1 MRRVFSPLAAVL
13 LTLTAALTSLAG
25 CATGNPGRPAPAAQP
40 GANPKVAVVA
50 AENFWGSIAA
60 QVGGERVSVHSII
73 SNPNADP
80 HDYEPT
86 PADGRTV
93 ANAQYVIANGAGYD
107 PWVGRLLEANPAPSR
122 LVLTVAEL
130 VGVKQGGN
138 PHRWYS
144 PRDVHRVI
152 QQITTD
158 YKRID
163 PAGSTYFDQQRQA
176 FESVGMARYD
186 QLIAGIRAKYAGTAI
201 GASESIVTPL
211 AEELGLK
218 VLTPESFLDAISA
231 GAPPTVADKSTAD
244 QQIRTKQIKVFVFNR
259 QNATPDVMA
268 LVTQAKMVGIPVT
281 TVTETPVPATASFQD
296 WQVGQLVA
304 LEQALSSAAAR

>member
-1 MRRVFSPLAAVL
+1 
-13 LTLTAALTSLAG
+13 
-25 CATGNPGRPAPAAQP
+25 
-40 GANPKVAVVA
+40 
-50 AENFWGSIAA
+50 
-60 QVGGERVSVHSII
+60 
-73 SNPNADP
+73 
-80 HDYEPT
+80 
-86 PADGRTV
+86 
-93 ANAQYVIANGAGYD
+93 
-107 PWVGRLLEANPAPSR
+107 VGRLLEANPAPSR

-158 YKRID
+158 YQRLD
-163 PAGSTYFDQQRQA
+163 PAGATYFDQQRQA
-176 FESVGMARYD
+176 FESVGLARYD
-186 QLIAGIRAKYAGTAI
+186 QLIAEIKAKYAGTAI

-231 GAPPTVADKSTAD
+231 GAAPTVADKSTAD
-244 QQIRTKQIKVFVFNR
+244 QQIRTRQIKVFVFNR

-268 LVTQAKMVGIPVT
+268 LVTQAKAVGIPVT

>member
-1 MRRVFSPLAAVL
+1 MRRVFSLAAVL
-13 LTLTAALTSLAG
+13 LTLAVALTSLAG
-25 CATGNPGRPAPAAQP
+25 CATGSVGRPGPSPQP
-40 GANPKVAVVA
+40 GTSPKIAVVA

-73 SNPNADP
+73 ANPNADP

-86 PADGRTV
+86 PADGRAV
-93 ANAQYVIANGAGYD
+93 ANARYVIANGAGYD

-158 YKRID
+158 YQRLD
-163 PAGSTYFDQQRQA
+163 PAGATYFDQQRQA
-176 FESVGMARYD
+176 FESVGLARYD
-186 QLIAGIRAKYAGTAI
+186 QLIAEIKAKYAGTAI

-231 GAPPTVADKSTAD
+231 GAAPTVADKSTAD
-244 QQIRTKQIKVFVFNR
+244 QQIRTRQIKVFVFNR

-268 LVTQAKMVGIPVT
+268 LVTQAKAVGIPVT